1 MPDRLIRY
9 FSSAAISLALL
20 STVRA
25 QGVVPRA
32 EPVTPIAS
40 AGGGQTSQ
48 EKTSSVIDPD
58 RKLQPGD
65 QVSLVIVEDNEP
77 APTLKAV
84 SAAGE
89 LDISPLGSVKVA
101 GMTAA
106 QASSAVRRFLEGDY
120 YYKATVRLSVERVN
134 VSASMGT
141 IYLSG
146 EVNAVGPQPIYAG
159 RQLMLSQAILN
170 AGGFRKFA
178 DSRKVK
184 VTRGERAN
192 PQTYVVDVKQVI
204 ERGRTDLDME
214 LQDGDRIFVPEAFF
228 KH

>member
-1 MPDRLIRY
+1 MGL
-9 FSSAAISLALL
+9 SALERT
-20 STVRA
+20 ST
-25 QGVVPRA
+25 
-32 EPVTPIAS
+32 I
-40 AGGGQTSQ
+40 
-48 EKTSSVIDPD
+48 IDPD

-65 QVSLVIVEDNEP
+65 QVSLVIVEDNDP
-77 APTLKAV
+77 VPMLKAV

-101 GMTAA
+101 GMNAY
-106 QASSAVRRFLEGDY
+106 QASAAVKKFLEGDF

-134 VSASMGT
+134 VAASMGT

-146 EVNAVGPQPIYAG
+146 EVTGIGPQPIYAG

-184 VTRGERAN
+184 VTRSERGV
-192 PQTYVVDVKQVI
+192 PQTYIVDVKQVI

-214 LQDGDRIFVPEAFF
+214 LHDGDRIFVPESRLKF
-228 KH
+228 

>member
-1 MPDRLIRY
+1 MPERLIRCL
-9 FSSAAISLALL
+9 FGSALLLALI
-20 STVRA
+20 TTGIA

-32 EPVTPIAS
+32 EPVNPGGG
-40 AGGGQTSQ
+40 AGGDGGASTL
-48 EKTSSVIDPD
+48 IDPS

-65 QVSLVIVEDNEP
+65 QVSLVIVEDNDP
-77 APTLKAV
+77 APMLRAI

-89 LDISPLGSVKVA
+89 LDISPLGRVKVA
-101 GMTAA
+101 GLDSA
-106 QASSAVRRFLEGDY
+106 QAAAAIKRFLEADF

-134 VSASMGT
+134 VAASMGT
-141 IYLSG
+141 VYLSG
-146 EVNAVGPQPIYAG
+146 EVAGVGAQPIYAG

-170 AGGFRKFA
+170 AGGFKRFA

-184 VTRGERAN
+184 VTRDERGA
-192 PQTYVVDVKQVI
+192 PRTYTVDVKQVI

-214 LQDGDRIFVPEAFF
+214 LKDGDRVFIPEAFF